1 MYKTCVNEPV
11 YAPAPFPREGRLSVE
26 PQQIMANYYKQ
37 VGEVG
42 SADESLA
49 PHNLHI
55 SVFFDGT
62 RHNETY
68 DTRQA
73 APPCPTNIAR
83 LYHATLAE
91 PQDGYFACYIPGV
104 GAPFPEIGELDFTT
118 LGMAFANRG
127 EDRINWALLQ
137 LVDALTV
144 TLTGQSVP
152 TAILQEK
159 LRAMATTW
167 PLTALGKGR
176 RRRALASLLKPLRAR
191 RIAGQSAPAQIRLY
205 IYGFSRGAA
214 QARTFVSWL
223 SELLLTSRDAVIP
236 QQQVLGIPLNIEFL
250 GLIDTVASVGS
261 ARATPFTEGHMDW
274 ADGTQSLPDSARFP
288 GLIKVCRHYVA
299 AHEQRLCFALDSIRY
314 TDGYY
319 PDFAR
324 EVIYPGMHSDVGGGY
339 APGAQGKARGG
350 QGELLS
356 QIVLHDLYAA
366 AFAAGAPLTVTQ
378 LPDALLQI
386 QPQRQMS
393 QAVQQEFE
401 ISAQL
406 IERFNAWRHTLRM
419 HEEARCPATASYEV
433 TRMRCSLEEILV
445 EQLGWL
451 TGWRIERY
459 GRGSYANQPFFG
471 LAMQANT
478 SRQAA
483 LKAERQTEIDAIK
496 AQRSKI
502 RGQPDELQILKR
514 YICPPPYQGSIDQ
527 QQMRE
532 AAIEF
537 EHDYHGWRRNQ
548 TSTAGWVADVLL
560 KDTIN
565 LLNDDDEPREHKQI
579 KNIGE
584 QCRQKLFD
592 ESLPQAALIALLDE
606 HVHDSRAWFL
616 HDTIGSRELWGNYF
630 RYRTVIFDS
639 RTNKRVTSTK
649 KVGRMV
655 GVSLVLGASAAV
667 AGGLA

>member
-1 MYKTCVNEPV
+1 
-11 YAPAPFPREGRLSVE
+11 
-26 PQQIMANYYKQ
+26 MANYYKQ

-42 SADESLA
+42 SSGESLA
-49 PHNLHI
+49 PRNLHI

-68 DTRQA
+68 DTRQSV
-73 APPCPTNIAR
+73 PPCPTNIAR
-83 LYHATLAE
+83 LYHATLVE

-104 GAPFPEIGELDFTT
+104 GAPFPDIGELDFTT

-127 EDRINWALLQ
+127 EDRINWAMLQ
-137 LVDALTV
+137 VVDALTV
-144 TLTGQSVP
+144 ALTGQSLP
-152 TAILQEK
+152 AETLQDK

-167 PLTALGKGR
+167 PLTGLGKGR

-191 RIAGQSAPAQIRLY
+191 LVAGQTAPAQIRLY

-223 SELLLTSRDAVIP
+223 SELLPTPRAAVLP
-236 QQQVLGIPLNIEFL
+236 QQQVLGIPLSIEFL

-288 GLIKVCRHYVA
+288 GLIKMCRHYVA

-319 PDFAR
+319 PDFGR

-339 APGAQGKARGG
+339 APGAQGRARGG
-350 QGELLS
+350 QSDLLS

-366 AFAAGAPLTVTQ
+366 AFAAGAPLAVVG
-378 LPDALLQI
+378 LPTELEQI
-386 QPQRQMS
+386 QPWRQMT
-393 QAVQQEFE
+393 QGVQQEFE

-406 IERFNAWRHTLRM
+406 VERFNAWRGTLSM

-459 GRGSYANQPFFG
+459 ARGSYANQPFFG
-471 LAMQANT
+471 LATQTNA
-478 SRQAA
+478 SRQAE
-483 LKAERQTEIDAIK
+483 LRVERQTEIEAIK
-496 AQRSKI
+496 DQRRKI

-514 YICPPPYQGSIDQ
+514 FICPPPYQPAIDQ

-548 TSTAGWVADVLL
+548 TSPAGWVADVLL
-560 KDTIN
+560 KDTIY
-565 LLNDDDEPREHKQI
+565 LLTDADERREHKQI
-579 KNIGE
+579 KIIGE
-584 QCRQKLFD
+584 QCREKLFD
-592 ESLPQAALIALLDE
+592 EFTPLTREHRAALVALLDD

-630 RYRTVIFDS
+630 RYRTVIFES
-639 RTNKRVTSTK
+639 RTNKCVTSAK